1 MVVARVLA
9 GRMLRGGGVKV
20 FAYALLFCKS
30 ERICVPAGQFV
41 QAVENHRLF
50 TLAVQSAMMHWSF
63 LYTNSYCFMATV
75 DPLQR
80 ETQLVALPGLG
91 RALIN
96 AGKLGQKSAED
107 IYRKALSGKTSFI
120 AELVGSGAVSAA
132 DLAHTLST
140 AFAAPLLDLDAI
152 DTNRLPKG
160 LLDSKICSDYRVVVL
175 SKRSNRLIVATAD
188 PSDQAAAEKI
198 KFSTQMGVDW
208 IIAEYDKLSKIVD
221 ANATTDAE
229 AMEDIIGGDFEF
241 DEYAADASI
250 DNDKTNTAEVDDAP
264 VVRFLHKM
272 LMDAF
277 SMRASDLHF
286 EPYEHSYRVRF
297 RIDGELREI
306 ASPPVAIKDKLASRI
321 KVISRMD
328 ISEKR
333 VPQDGR
339 MKLKVGPDRVI
350 DFRVSTLPT
359 LFGEKIVIRILDPSS
374 AKLGIDALGYEP
386 EEKARLLKAIARP
399 YGMILVTGPTGS
411 GKTVSLYT
419 CLNLLNKPG
428 VNIATAED
436 PSEINLPGVNQVNV
450 NDKAGLTFSAALKSF
465 LRQDPDIIMVG
476 EIRDLETADIAIKA
490 AQTGHLVL
498 STLHTNDAP
507 ATLTRMRNMGIAAFN
522 IASSVILIT
531 AQRLA
536 RRLCPNCKI
545 PVEIPRAALIE
556 AGFKEPD
563 LDGAWKPYKA
573 VGCSACNN
581 GYKGRVGIYQVM
593 PISEEIQRII
603 LRDGSS
609 LDIGAQAEIEGVR
622 SLRQAG
628 LSKVKLGLTSL
639 EEVLAVTN
647 E

>member
-1 MVVARVLA
+1 M
-9 GRMLRGGGVKV
+9 
-20 FAYALLFCKS
+20 S
-30 ERICVPAGQFV
+30 
-41 QAVENHRLF
+41 
-50 TLAVQSAMMHWSF
+50 
-63 LYTNSYCFMATV
+63 
-75 DPLQR
+75 
-80 ETQLVALPGLG
+80 
-91 RALIN
+91 
-96 AGKLGQKSAED
+96 AGKLTQKAAEEIYQKSQ
-107 IYRKALSGKTSFI
+107 ISRTSFI
-120 AELVGSGAVSAA
+120 AELTGSGVVSAA
-132 DLAHTLST
+132 DLAHTVS
-140 AFAAPLLDLDAI
+140 AVFGAPLLDLEAI
-152 DTNRLPKG
+152 DPLRLPKD
-160 LLDSKICSDYRVVVL
+160 LLDAKICQAYKVVVL

-188 PSDQAAAEKI
+188 PTDQEAAEKI
-198 KFSTQMGVDW
+198 KFTTQMGVDW
-208 IIAEYDKLSKIVD
+208 IIAEYDKLNRLVE
-221 ANATTDAE
+221 ATTKSASE
-229 AMEDIIGGDFEF
+229 SMESMTSGDFEF
-241 DEYAADASI
+241 DESVAEETPEVI
-250 DNDKTNTAEVDDAP
+250 DSGANEVEDAP
-264 VVRFLHKM
+264 VVKFLHKM
-272 LMDAF
+272 LLDAF
-277 SMRASDLHF
+277 NMRASDLHF
-286 EPYEHSYRVRF
+286 EPYEHQYRVRF
-297 RIDGELREI
+297 RIDGELKEI
-306 ASPPVAIKDKLASRI
+306 SSPPIAIKDKLASRI

-386 EEKARLLKAIARP
+386 EEKERLLHAIGRP

-450 NDKAGLTFSAALKSF
+450 NEKAGLTFAVALKSF

-476 EIRDLETADIAIKA
+476 EIRDLETADISIKA

-507 ATLTRMRNMGIAAFN
+507 TTLTRMRNMGIAPFN

-536 RRLCPNCKI
+536 RRLCPACKAPADI
-545 PVEIPRAALIE
+545 PHETLVE
-556 AGFKEPD
+556 AGYREED
-563 LDGAWKPYKA
+563 LDGSWVTYRA
-573 VGCSACNN
+573 VGCPACNN

-603 LRDGSS
+603 LRDGSA
-609 LDIGAQAEIEGVR
+609 LEIAEQARNEGVR
-622 SLRQAG
+622 SLRESG
-628 LSKVKLGLTSL
+628 LHKARLGLTSL

>member
-1 MVVARVLA
+1 
-9 GRMLRGGGVKV
+9 
-20 FAYALLFCKS
+20 
-30 ERICVPAGQFV
+30 
-41 QAVENHRLF
+41 
-50 TLAVQSAMMHWSF
+50 
-63 LYTNSYCFMATV
+63 MATA
-75 DPLQR
+75 DIAPKDASAI
-80 ETQLVALPGLG
+80 ALPGLG
-91 RALIN
+91 RALMS
-96 AGKLGQKSAED
+96 AGKLTQKAAEEIYQKSQ
-107 IYRKALSGKTSFI
+107 ISRTSFI
-120 AELVGSGAVSAA
+120 AELTGSGVVSAA
-132 DLAHTLST
+132 DLAHTVS
-140 AFAAPLLDLDAI
+140 AVFGAPLLDLEAI
-152 DTNRLPKG
+152 DPLRLPKD
-160 LLDSKICSDYRVVVL
+160 LLDAKICQAYKVVVL

-188 PSDQAAAEKI
+188 PTDQEAAEKI
-198 KFSTQMGVDW
+198 KFTTQMGVDW
-208 IIAEYDKLSKIVD
+208 IIAEYDKLNRLVE
-221 ANATTDAE
+221 ATTKSASE
-229 AMEDIIGGDFEF
+229 SMESLTSGDFEF
-241 DEYAADASI
+241 DESVAEEAPEAI
-250 DNDKTNTAEVDDAP
+250 DSGATEVEDAP
-264 VVRFLHKM
+264 VVKFLHKM
-272 LMDAF
+272 LLDAF
-277 SMRASDLHF
+277 NMRASDLHF
-286 EPYEHSYRVRF
+286 EPYEHQYRVRF
-297 RIDGELREI
+297 RIDGELKEI
-306 ASPPVAIKDKLASRI
+306 SSPPIAIKDKLASRI

-386 EEKARLLKAIARP
+386 EEKERLLHAIGRP

-450 NDKAGLTFSAALKSF
+450 NEKAGLTFAVALKSF

-476 EIRDLETADIAIKA
+476 EIRDLETADISIKA

-507 ATLTRMRNMGIAAFN
+507 TTLTRMRNMGIAPFN

-536 RRLCPNCKI
+536 RRLCPACKAPADI
-545 PVEIPRAALIE
+545 PHETLVE
-556 AGFKEPD
+556 AGYREED
-563 LDGAWKPYKA
+563 LDGSWVTYRA

-603 LRDGSS
+603 LRDGSA
-609 LDIGAQAEIEGVR
+609 LEIAEQARNEGVR
-622 SLRQAG
+622 SLRESG
-628 LSKVKLGLTSL
+628 LHKARLGLTSL

>member
-1 MVVARVLA
+1 MAAVDP
-9 GRMLRGGGVKV
+9 
-20 FAYALLFCKS
+20 AL
-30 ERICVPAGQFV
+30 EA
-41 QAVENHRLF
+41 
-50 TLAVQSAMMHWSF
+50 SAM
-63 LYTNSYCFMATV
+63 
-75 DPLQR
+75 
-80 ETQLVALPGLG
+80 ALPGLG
-91 RALIN
+91 RALVN
-96 AGKLGQKSAED
+96 AGKLGQKAAED
-107 IYRKALSGKTSFI
+107 IFRKAKANRTSFI
-120 AELVGSGAVSAA
+120 AELTGSGAVSAF
-132 DLAHTLST
+132 DLAHTMSG
-140 AFAAPLLDLDAI
+140 AFGAPLLDLGAI
-152 DTNRLPKG
+152 DTQRLPRG
-160 LLDSKICSDYRVVVL
+160 LLDPKICAEIRVVVL
-175 SKRSNRLIVATAD
+175 SKRNNRLIVATAD
-188 PSDQAAAEKI
+188 PSDQQAAEKI
-198 KFSTQMGVDW
+198 KFATQMGVDW
-208 IIAEYDKLSKIVD
+208 VIAEYDKLIKMVE
-221 ANATTDAE
+221 AQATTTTE
-229 AMEDIIGGDFEF
+229 AMENIVGDDFEF
-241 DEYAADASI
+241 DESTMEQSVVD
-250 DNDKTNTAEVDDAP
+250 DDDKGTPDVDDAP
-264 VVRFLHKM
+264 VVKFLHKM
-272 LMDAF
+272 LLDAIGA
-277 SMRASDLHF
+277 RASDLHF
-286 EPYEHSYRVRF
+286 EPYEHVYRVRF

-386 EEKARLLKAIARP
+386 EEKQRLLKAIERP

-428 VNIATAED
+428 VNISTAED
-436 PSEINLPGVNQVNV
+436 PAEINLPGVNQVNV
-450 NDKAGLTFSAALKSF
+450 NDKAGLTFAAALKSF

-490 AQTGHLVL
+490 AQTGHLVM

-507 ATLTRMRNMGIAAFN
+507 ATLTRMRNMGIAPFN

-536 RRLCPNCKI
+536 RRLCAQCKQPADI
-545 PVEIPRAALIE
+545 PYENLID
-556 AGFKEPD
+556 AGFREEEV
-563 LDGAWKPYKA
+563 DGTWTPYRP
-573 VGCSACNN
+573 VGCPACNN

-593 PISEEIQRII
+593 PISEDMQRII
-603 LRDGSS
+603 LADGSA
-609 LDIGAQAEIEGVR
+609 LEIAEQARKEGVR
-622 SLRQAG
+622 SLRESG
-628 LSKVKLGLTSL
+628 LHKVKLGLTSL

>member
-1 MVVARVLA
+1 M
-9 GRMLRGGGVKV
+9 
-20 FAYALLFCKS
+20 S
-30 ERICVPAGQFV
+30 
-41 QAVENHRLF
+41 
-50 TLAVQSAMMHWSF
+50 
-63 LYTNSYCFMATV
+63 
-75 DPLQR
+75 
-80 ETQLVALPGLG
+80 
-91 RALIN
+91 
-96 AGKLGQKSAED
+96 AGKLTQKAAEEIYQKSQ
-107 IYRKALSGKTSFI
+107 ISRTSFI
-120 AELVGSGAVSAA
+120 AELTGSGVVSAA
-132 DLAHTLST
+132 DLAHTVSSV
-140 AFAAPLLDLDAI
+140 FGAPLLDLEAI
-152 DTNRLPKG
+152 DPLRLPKD
-160 LLDSKICSDYRVVVL
+160 LLDAKICQAYKVVVL

-188 PSDQAAAEKI
+188 PTDQEAAEKI
-198 KFSTQMGVDW
+198 KFTTQMGVDW
-208 IIAEYDKLSKIVD
+208 IIAEYDKLNRLVE
-221 ANATTDAE
+221 ATTKSASE
-229 AMEDIIGGDFEF
+229 SMESLTSGDFEF
-241 DEYAADASI
+241 DESVTEDTSEAIDSAA
-250 DNDKTNTAEVDDAP
+250 NEVEDAP
-264 VVRFLHKM
+264 VVKFLHKM
-272 LMDAF
+272 LLDAF
-277 SMRASDLHF
+277 NMRASDLHF
-286 EPYEHSYRVRF
+286 EPYEHQYRVRF
-297 RIDGELREI
+297 RIDGELKEI
-306 ASPPVAIKDKLASRI
+306 SSPPIAIKDKLASRI

-386 EEKARLLKAIARP
+386 EEKERLLHAIGRP

-450 NDKAGLTFSAALKSF
+450 NEKAGLTFAVALKSF

-476 EIRDLETADIAIKA
+476 EIRDLETADISIKA

-507 ATLTRMRNMGIAAFN
+507 TTLTRMRNMGIAPFN

-536 RRLCPNCKI
+536 RRLCPVCKAPADI
-545 PVEIPRAALIE
+545 PHETLVE
-556 AGFKEPD
+556 AGYREED
-563 LDGAWKPYKA
+563 LDGSWVTYRA

-603 LRDGSS
+603 LRDGSA
-609 LDIGAQAEIEGVR
+609 LEIAEQARNEGVR
-622 SLRQAG
+622 SLRESG
-628 LSKVKLGLTSL
+628 LHKARLGLTSL

>member
-1 MVVARVLA
+1 MAVADFSLKNA
-9 GRMLRGGGVKV
+9 
-20 FAYALLFCKS
+20 S
-30 ERICVPAGQFV
+30 
-41 QAVENHRLF
+41 
-50 TLAVQSAMMHWSF
+50 
-63 LYTNSYCFMATV
+63 TV
-75 DPLQR
+75 
-80 ETQLVALPGLG
+80 ASLPGIG
-91 RALIN
+91 RALIS
-96 AGKLGQKSAED
+96 AGKVSQQAAEAAAS
-107 IYRKALSGKTSFI
+107 KATANRTSFL
-120 AELVGSGAVSAA
+120 AELSSAG
-132 DLAHTLST
+132 TLSALEVAET
-140 AFAAPLLDLDAI
+140 VSTMFSAPLLDLDAI
-152 DTNRLPKG
+152 DAARLPQE
-160 LLDSKICSDYRVVVL
+160 LLDAKIISSYRVLPL
-175 SKRSNRLIVATAD
+175 SKRGNRLTVATAD
-188 PSDQAAAEKI
+188 PTQQEAAEQI
-198 KFSTQMGVDW
+198 KFTTQLGVDW
-208 IIAEYDKLSKIVD
+208 IIVEADKLDRLISQQSKS
-221 ANATTDAE
+221 TTE
-229 AMEDIIGGDFEF
+229 ALESYSAGGDFEF
-241 DEYAADASI
+241 GDLKPEEITEEKDNKAASDV
-250 DNDKTNTAEVDDAP
+250 EDAP
-264 VVRFLHKM
+264 VVKFLHRM
-272 LMDAF
+272 LLDAF
-277 SMRASDLHF
+277 NMRASDLHF
-286 EPYEHSYRVRF
+286 EPYEHTYRVRF

-306 ASPPVAIKDKLASRI
+306 ASPPIAIKEKLASRI

-386 EEKARLLKAIARP
+386 EEKARLLEAIGRP

-419 CLNLLNKPG
+419 CLNLLNKAG

-450 NDKAGLTFSAALKSF
+450 NEKAGLSFATALKAF

-476 EIRDLETADIAIKA
+476 EIRDLETADISIKA

-507 ATLTRMRNMGIAAFN
+507 TTLTRMRNMGIAPFN

-536 RRLCPNCKI
+536 RRLCPQCKE
-545 PVEIPRAALIE
+545 PADIPREALLE
-556 AGFKEPD
+556 AGYD
-563 LDGAWKPYKA
+563 AADIDGSWITYKP
-573 VGCSACNN
+573 VGCQACNN

-603 LRDGSS
+603 LQDGSA
-609 LDIGAQAEIEGVR
+609 LEIAAQAKREGVR
-622 SLRQAG
+622 SLRGSG
-628 LSKVKLGLTSL
+628 LYKARQGLTSL

>member
-1 MVVARVLA
+1 M
-9 GRMLRGGGVKV
+9 
-20 FAYALLFCKS
+20 S
-30 ERICVPAGQFV
+30 
-41 QAVENHRLF
+41 
-50 TLAVQSAMMHWSF
+50 
-63 LYTNSYCFMATV
+63 
-75 DPLQR
+75 
-80 ETQLVALPGLG
+80 
-91 RALIN
+91 
-96 AGKLGQKSAED
+96 AGKLTQKAAEEIYQKSQ
-107 IYRKALSGKTSFI
+107 ISRTSFI
-120 AELVGSGAVSAA
+120 AELTGSGVVSAA
-132 DLAHTLST
+132 DLAHTVS
-140 AFAAPLLDLDAI
+140 AVFGAPLLDLEAI
-152 DTNRLPKG
+152 DPLRLPKD
-160 LLDSKICSDYRVVVL
+160 LLDAKICQAYKVVVL

-188 PSDQAAAEKI
+188 PTDQEAAEKI
-198 KFSTQMGVDW
+198 KFTTQMGVDW
-208 IIAEYDKLSKIVD
+208 IIAEYDKLNRLVE
-221 ANATTDAE
+221 ATTKSASE
-229 AMEDIIGGDFEF
+229 AMESLTSGDFEF
-241 DEYAADASI
+241 DESVAEETPEVI
-250 DNDKTNTAEVDDAP
+250 DSGANEVEDAP
-264 VVRFLHKM
+264 VVKFLHKM
-272 LMDAF
+272 LLDAF
-277 SMRASDLHF
+277 NMRASDLHF
-286 EPYEHSYRVRF
+286 EPYEHQYRVRF
-297 RIDGELREI
+297 RIDGELKEI
-306 ASPPVAIKDKLASRI
+306 SSPPIAIKDKLASRI

-386 EEKARLLKAIARP
+386 EEKERLLHAIGRP

-450 NDKAGLTFSAALKSF
+450 NEKAGLTFAVALKSF

-476 EIRDLETADIAIKA
+476 EIRDLETADISIKA

-507 ATLTRMRNMGIAAFN
+507 TTLTRMRNMGIAPFN
-522 IASSVILIT
+522 SASSVILIT

-536 RRLCPNCKI
+536 RRLCPACKA
-545 PVEIPRAALIE
+545 PADVPHETLVE
-556 AGFKEPD
+556 AGYREED
-563 LDGAWKPYKA
+563 LDGSWVTYRA
-573 VGCSACNN
+573 VGCPACNN

-603 LRDGSS
+603 LRDGSA
-609 LDIGAQAEIEGVR
+609 LEIAEQARNEGVR
-622 SLRQAG
+622 SLRESG
-628 LSKVKLGLTSL
+628 LHKARLGLTSL